1 MENNVN
7 DRRVSP
13 AAEPEKTAL
22 EKAFREGEM
31 DNTVRLGNDK
41 EKQVKEMPGAIPG
54 TNKSGQ
60 EEI

>member
-7 DRRVSP
+7 DKPGSP
-13 AAEPEKTAL
+13 SAEPEKTAL

-31 DNTVRLGNDK
+31 DNTVRLENDK
-41 EKQVKEMPGAIPG
+41 KNQETEMPGALPG

-60 EEI
+60 E